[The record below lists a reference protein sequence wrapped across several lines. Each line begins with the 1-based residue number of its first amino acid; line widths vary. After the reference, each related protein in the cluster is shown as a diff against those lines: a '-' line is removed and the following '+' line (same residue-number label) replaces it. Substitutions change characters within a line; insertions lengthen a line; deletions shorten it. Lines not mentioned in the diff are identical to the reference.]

1 MEASGSRRSAHDLP
15 AALPPAERAEGRLA
29 LWNLRA
35 FKRVAAFSLA
45 GDPALHCLAWARDG
59 RTLLAA
65 GADGCARLLDVA
77 SRGEVRTRA
86 EGLGLS
92 AILTHSPKDCACL
105 LDVTSRNDVRSSQTR
120 SGKHGS
126 LHSLRGVILADA
138 HGASSWKRQSDTS

>member
-1 MEASGSRRSAHDLP
+1 MGDWPRTLSP
-15 AALPPAERAEGRLA
+15 VERAEGRLA

-77 SRGEVRTRA
+77 SRAEVGKRTQQ
-86 EGLGLS
+86 GLCVGAYDTRNLLHQRCS
-92 AILTHSPKDCACL
+92 GWRRWLCAPAVCHQP
-105 LDVTSRNDVRSSQTR
+105 R
-120 SGKHGS
+120 
-126 LHSLRGVILADA
+126 
-138 HGASSWKRQSDTS
+138 